1 MNTLI
6 ALAGLAVL
14 ILVLEIINLRKIIVP
29 LTIIG
34 LLAAL
39 GISICD
45 MANEAGYYHN
55 MIIVNKSNML
65 YTSLFIVLTVFI
77 VMLSEDFYKPH
88 YDKISDYVSLKI
100 FLLIGAVSMVTF
112 GNLTMFFIGLE
123 ILSITLYILAGSD
136 RTDVKS
142 NESGMKYFLMGSF
155 ASGFVLFG
163 IALVY
168 GATASFDMNT
178 ISNSLTA
185 VTAPTWLY
193 LGIVL
198 ICIGMLFKIAA
209 FPFHFWAPDVYQGA
223 PMLTTTI
230 MSTLAKVVA
239 VATFYKLLTAFQP
252 ILPENFHYLLVF
264 LAIATMCVGNVMALR
279 QENIKRMLA
288 YSGISHAG
296 FMMIA
301 LLVIENANA
310 NLFYYAS
317 AYALS
322 GIAAFAVIM
331 SVCSKKEDEL
341 IKHFKGLGKKKPVLA
356 AVLTMALL
364 SMAGIPVFAGF
375 FGKFFLLN
383 NALENGYITL
393 VIFGVV
399 NSIISIYYYFKVISA
414 MYSQSAETEEPE
426 VTNSAIY
433 QFVAVLAITLN
444 IIIGI
449 YPALLLDLF

>member
-29 LTIIG
+29 LTIMG

-55 MIIVNKSNML
+55 MIVLNKSNML

-252 ILPENFHYLLVF
+252 VLPENFHYLLVF

>member
-45 MANEAGYYHN
+45 MANEVGYYHN
-55 MIIVNKSNML
+55 MIVVNKSNML